1 MRREVAYTFQIQQ
14 IQIESGSKR
23 CRALWSFQASCKLPT
38 LIIFND
44 ETNEIELAKQSS
56 QLSLSS
62 SCIAALLNI
71 RDSLGI
77 QNTWTRHQLR
87 YITQKGNALCTLTP
101 NANTAEKLVSSFGDR
116 DDVNYLYVTFKPC
129 DGLLLLTGKC

>member
-1 MRREVAYTFQIQQ
+1 MPREVADTLQK
-14 IQIESGSKR
+14 QIESDSKQ
-23 CRALWSFQASCKLPT
+23 CRALWSFQASSRQPT
-38 LIIFND
+38 LNTFND
-44 ETNEIELAKQSS
+44 EKNEIELAKQSS

-87 YITQKGNALCTLTP
+87 YITQKGNDLCTLTP
-101 NANTAEKLVSSFGDR
+101 NANTAEKLVSSFFER
-116 DDVNYLYVTFKPC
+116 DDVSYLYVTFKPC